1 MKSPK
6 TTALGIIS
14 ILAAILGAAKA
25 FLDGDPTTNI
35 DFTTLTAAVSAGIGL
50 ITARDNNVTS
60 EQAGAK

>member
-6 TTALGIIS
+6 TTALGVIS
-14 ILAAILGAAKA
+14 ILIALLSGAKA

-35 DFTTLTAAVSAGIGL
+35 DFGAITSAITAGVGL
-50 ITARDNNVTS
+50 IFARDVNVTS